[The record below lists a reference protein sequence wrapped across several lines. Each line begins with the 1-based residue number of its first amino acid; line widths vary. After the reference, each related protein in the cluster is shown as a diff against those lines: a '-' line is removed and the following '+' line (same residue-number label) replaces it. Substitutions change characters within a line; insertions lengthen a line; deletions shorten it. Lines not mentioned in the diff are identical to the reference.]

1 MIRKVL
7 RVLAVSTLVL
17 TGLIAS
23 AAAQDTVG
31 TRSVKIDFDFY
42 AGKKLMPAGEYVIRL
57 MPNTFSTKLI
67 LVQQL
72 DGDKQAIIQSVLKH
86 NNGKYQPGTILFNRY
101 GDQHFLAAVQLGNA
115 DSLHAALK
123 TRAERQVIK
132 GLANE
137 SSEVKPAKVVTE
149 SSVR

>member
-1 MIRKVL
+1 MIRKML
-7 RVLAVSTLVL
+7 RILAVSTLVL

-23 AAAQDTVG
+23 ASAQDIVG
-31 TRSVKIDFDFY
+31 TKRVKIDFDFY

-67 LVQQL
+67 LVQQV

-86 NNGKYQPGTILFNRY
+86 NSGNYKAGTILFNKY

-115 DSLHAALK
+115 DALHSALK
-123 TRAERQVIK
+123 TRAERQAIK
-132 GLANE
+132 DLANE
-137 SSEVKPAKVVTE
+137 NSEGKPAKAVTE